1 MGPAMSALNERQ
13 RGFVD
18 AMFTVGISRAAAARA
33 AGYTGK
39 HTSMMRSNKV
49 VAAIREEAFRRYGAL
64 LPACHAA
71 MEKILA
77 DPEHPDQLKAI
88 KHTQGL
94 AGVVPTVKR
103 EVVHKHDT
111 ESLRAD
117 LAAAIDQLRAVAPR
131 DLIDAP

>member
-1 MGPAMSALNERQ
+1 MSALNDRQ

-39 HTSMMRSNKV
+39 HAVSQMMRSNRV

-88 KHTQGL
+88 KHTQAI
-94 AGVVPTVKR
+94 AGVVPIVKR
-103 EVVHKHDT
+103 EVVVKMDT
-111 ESLRAD
+111 ESLRAEI
-117 LAAAIDQLRAVAPR
+117 AAALELLQSVAP
-131 DLIDAP
+131 DAA

>member
-1 MGPAMSALNERQ
+1 MSALNDRQ

-39 HTSMMRSNKV
+39 HAVSQMTRSNRV

-88 KHTQGL
+88 KHTQAI
-94 AGVVPTVKR
+94 AGVVPTHKT
-103 EVVHKHDT
+103 EVVVKMDT

-117 LAAAIDQLRAVAPR
+117 LAAAIDQLRAVAGPLLEHS
-131 DLIDAP
+131 DGA